1 MTATPINLAKYA
13 WALAA
18 SLISLIVGGWLV
30 LAPFALGYQPYG
42 ASWTN
47 QTTNSFWVGIAV
59 VVVSLASIF
68 LFVASLRGEIR
79 PFEATRPE
87 TQPAAPAPERAPAE
101 APSAAPLP
109 DGEFERSMTAL
120 VSALAA
126 DLAARQSERKEE
138 SAARYDRTSPQNDR
152 RAA

>member
-59 VVVSLASIF
+59 VVVSVASVY
-68 LFVASLRGEIR
+68 LFVASLRGELK
-79 PFEATRPE
+79 PLGATEPKA
-87 TQPAAPAPERAPAE
+87 QPAAAPELEPVQMT
-101 APSAAPLP
+101 PAAPVTN
-109 DGEFERSMTAL
+109 GEFERSMTAL

-126 DLAARQSERKEE
+126 DLTAHQSERKGGT
-138 SAARYDRTSPQNDR
+138 AAQSEGSRSQDER